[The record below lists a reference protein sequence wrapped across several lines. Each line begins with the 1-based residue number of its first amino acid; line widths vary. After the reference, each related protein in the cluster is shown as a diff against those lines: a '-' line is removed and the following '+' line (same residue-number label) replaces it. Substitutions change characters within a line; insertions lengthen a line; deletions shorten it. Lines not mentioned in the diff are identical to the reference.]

1 MISGCSVSFIVWVN
15 RSDHVYR
22 TKRDVMKT
30 MMVPVKTKNNFKKKK
45 DQKICIDVGDI
56 MICDEIL

>member
-1 MISGCSVSFIVWVN
+1 MMWVN

-30 MMVPVKTKNNFKKKK
+30 MMVPVKTKNDFKEKKKI
-45 DQKICIDVGDI
+45 KICNDVGDI
-56 MICDEIL
+56 MICDGIL